1 MQLNTRNL
9 LGAAAVFFS
18 ATILFGGI
26 IQGQQAKSPAD
37 ARSWILN
44 ETAGCS
50 LEEQI
55 EVENTRIVDINPAH
69 REAAIRA
76 LENKSA
82 VLLSSE
88 KFKQLVYSRQP
99 ADVLPPNAPAVSGDL
114 SHLRPYLVRAVSAST
129 TNRSISVHLC
139 HQDLLVFSGSLGGD
153 GPQKDPVVVF
163 LGSKPRRVFPSYM
176 TAK

>member
-9 LGAAAVFFS
+9 LGAATVCFS
-18 ATILFGGI
+18 ATILIGGI

-50 LEEQI
+50 LQEQI
-55 EVENTRIVDINPAH
+55 EVDKTRIVNINPAH
-69 REAAIRA
+69 REAAIQA

-88 KFKQLVYSRQP
+88 KFKELVYGRQP
-99 ADVLPPNAPAVSGDL
+99 ADVPPPNAPGVSGDL
-114 SHLRPYLVRAVSAST
+114 SNLRPYLVRAVSAST
-129 TNRSISVHLC
+129 ANRSISVHRC

-163 LGSKPRRVFPSYM
+163 LGSKPRRVFVSYM